1 MQKRCAADVAL
12 APGWTWQ
19 VVLALGYGTACL
31 ALWFASYQLNLA
43 IGSSVWFPAA
53 GLTFA
58 ILLECGGWAL
68 ALPVLVSLMANGSI
82 WPLTAWPS
90 YLAAS
95 VLPPLGYLGAAL
107 ILRSYSGG
115 HGPTRFKDLHRVA
128 AFLGASAGAT
138 FFAAL
143 VSAYF
148 LETAGLLP
156 AQSSVWAVVLGWWIG
171 EFVGVATIAPL
182 LLVYGMPWVQRLRQ
196 VSLPKRSSWRA
207 IARLCS
213 GHLFFQLVLSVGM
226 VVLLFWLPSHFSQI
240 QPQPFIALL
249 WLPILVWIVVTHGVR
264 GAVLAVLC
272 FELTI
277 IVVLLVFGQPA
288 LIWQYQ
294 LVMTVVAILGLITAA
309 FFHQQSYNTV
319 LFHDLAEISNDL
331 LWEFDADG
339 SLRTLHGQ
347 LAATIRL
354 PAGTASANWLR
365 FIVEQEQETDWV
377 AVRQALAQRQPFRQ
391 QVLLMALPGW
401 NQPIWTRNSG
411 LPMFGVAGE
420 FLGYRGTTTDISD
433 HKTTQT
439 LQKKTEALLQDYNQT
454 LEAKIE
460 AKVEERTRALAEASL
475 RNWRLANYDT
485 LTGLANRNLLFE
497 HLRKGLQ
504 QARRQWRLLAVLLV
518 DLDGFKQVNDMHGH
532 DAGDELLRQVAVR
545 LRNSIRASDTPA
557 RLGGDEFILLLPDLE
572 RPEMAV
578 TVAEK
583 IITCVAEP
591 VSLGTTT
598 VSVSAS
604 VGIAIYRPE
613 SPATLEVA
621 MNLLRQA
628 DSAMYA
634 AKRGGKNGWRFAEQ
648 PGDS

>member
-1 MQKRCAADVAL
+1 
-12 APGWTWQ
+12 
-19 VVLALGYGTACL
+19 
-31 ALWFASYQLNLA
+31 
-43 IGSSVWFPAA
+43 
-53 GLTFA
+53 
-58 ILLECGGWAL
+58 
-68 ALPVLVSLMANGSI
+68 
-82 WPLTAWPS
+82 
-90 YLAAS
+90 
-95 VLPPLGYLGAAL
+95 
-107 ILRSYSGG
+107 
-115 HGPTRFKDLHRVA
+115 
-128 AFLGASAGAT
+128 
-138 FFAAL
+138 
-143 VSAYF
+143 
-148 LETAGLLP
+148 
-156 AQSSVWAVVLGWWIG
+156 
-171 EFVGVATIAPL
+171 
-182 LLVYGMPWVQRLRQ
+182 
-196 VSLPKRSSWRA
+196 
-207 IARLCS
+207 
-213 GHLFFQLVLSVGM
+213 
-226 VVLLFWLPSHFSQI
+226 
-240 QPQPFIALL
+240 
-249 WLPILVWIVVTHGVR
+249 
-264 GAVLAVLC
+264 
-272 FELTI
+272 
-277 IVVLLVFGQPA
+277 
-288 LIWQYQ
+288 
-294 LVMTVVAILGLITAA
+294 
-309 FFHQQSYNTV
+309 
-319 LFHDLAEISNDL
+319 
-331 LWEFDADG
+331 
-339 SLRTLHGQ
+339 
-347 LAATIRL
+347 
-354 PAGTASANWLR
+354 
-365 FIVEQEQETDWV
+365 TDWV

-391 QVLLMALPGW
+391 QVLLMALPGRD
-401 NQPIWTRNSG
+401 QPIWTRNSG

-504 QARRQWRLLAVLLV
+504 QSRRQWRLLAVLLV

-591 VSLGTTT
+591 ISLGAMT
-598 VSVSAS
+598 VSVGAS

-628 DSAMYA
+628 DSAMYD